1 MFQIVFSFIFI
12 FCFIWKFAKTKQ
24 KSTSSH
30 TWVSFLPTRPSVT
43 HRSFLFPKLHES
55 TPVAPSVG
63 GCKPVDAAPIDGIL
77 PSLSAAQQMAGGLGS
92 PDIHHCLAVRCSRS
106 SALTSRPVPRTSL
119 PPPLRGPPSNDA
131 TKWGAFSPGAFF
143 FFSSNVGTRSS
154 ADAGVFS
161 RCHWNSDYPRVQA
174 PPELPWSPL
183 CNDTLCLQPALGLS
197 FIGKQKCYHCGSLKE

>member
-12 FCFIWKFAKTKQ
+12 FCFIWNFAKTKQ

-43 HRSFLFPKLHES
+43 HRSFLFPTLHES
-55 TPVAPSVG
+55 TPVGPSVG
-63 GCKPVDAAPIDGIL
+63 GCEPVDAAPIDGIL

-131 TKWGAFSPGAFF
+131 AKWGAFSPAVFF
-143 FFSSNVGTRSS
+143 FFFFLKCWHTQLCRCGCVLLSLPLEFRLSPRTS
-154 ADAGVFS
+154 AS
-161 RCHWNSDYPRVQA
+161 RA
-174 PPELPWSPL
+174 P
-183 CNDTLCLQPALGLS
+183 
-197 FIGKQKCYHCGSLKE
+197 LKPIM